1 MCLRQGLLQQAAAST
16 LLSGSQIVMDATPF
30 NIAVVGPAR
39 SLQGTGPYI
48 TRAFHQLGCDI
59 RAVVSSSLQSA
70 TAAANHLDKEYG
82 IGCQAFA
89 SIEELLEAVPID
101 IVAICSPPTTHHRYL
116 QAAMDAD
123 CHIFCEKPLWWPEQ
137 EVRTPECAQH
147 LADETLRLVQRARRR
162 NINLQLNTQWV
173 YTLPGFYA
181 LHCQQNPAP
190 QTIKTFSMWLSP
202 QSTGKQMIIDA
213 VPHALSMLYA
223 IFGAGRIQELRCDS
237 PGDNPDQDLQI
248 LFDYLHATGDCTVSL
263 DLNSTDVLPK
273 PAAYALNRQRVD
285 RHVELP
291 DYLISLRSSGKQVPI
306 MDPLTCSVKNYLGSI
321 YSGCGVDETALVDG
335 MEHLLQIYLAID
347 A

>member
-1 MCLRQGLLQQAAAST
+1 MCLLRGLPQQAAAST
-16 LLSGSQIVMDATPF
+16 LLSGNLIVMDATPF

-39 SLQGTGPYI
+39 SLQGTGPFI
-48 TRAFHQLGCDI
+48 TRAFHQLGCNI
-59 RAVVSSSLQSA
+59 RAVVSSSFQSA
-70 TAAANHLDKEYG
+70 TTAADHLEKEYG
-82 IGCQAFA
+82 IRCRAFA
-89 SIEELLEAVPID
+89 GIEELLEAAPVD
-101 IVAICSPPTTHHRYL
+101 IVAICSPSTTHYQYL
-116 QAAMDAD
+116 EAATDAG
-123 CHIFCEKPLWWPEQ
+123 CHIFCEKPLWWPAQ
-137 EVRTPECAQH
+137 GVRTPECARN
-147 LADETLRLVQRARRR
+147 LVNDTLRLVQRARKG

-181 LHCQQNPAP
+181 LYPQQSPAS
-190 QTIKTFSMWLSP
+190 QSIETFSMWLSP

-237 PGDNPDQDLQI
+237 PGNNPDQDLYI

-263 DLNSTDVLPK
+263 NLRSTNVLPK
-273 PAAYALNRQRVD
+273 PAAYALNQQRVD

-306 MDPLTCSVKNYLGSI
+306 VDPLTCSVKNFLGSI
-321 YSGCGVDETALVDG
+321 HSECGPDETALVDG

>member
-1 MCLRQGLLQQAAAST
+1 MCLRRGLLQQAAAST
-16 LLSGSQIVMDATPF
+16 LLSGDLIVMDAMPF

-59 RAVVSSSLQSA
+59 RAVLSSSLQSA
-70 TAAANHLDKEYG
+70 THAADHLQKEYG
-82 IGCQAFA
+82 IGCRAFA
-89 SIEELLEAVPID
+89 GIEELLEAAPVD
-101 IVAICSPPTTHHRYL
+101 IVAICSPSSTHYRYL
-116 QAAMDAD
+116 EAAMDAG

-137 EVRTPECAQH
+137 GIRTSECARN
-147 LADETLRLVQRARRR
+147 LANDTLRLVRRARGR
-162 NINLQLNTQWV
+162 NVCLQLNTQWV

-181 LHCQQNPAP
+181 LHPRQDPAP
-190 QTIKTFSMWLSP
+190 QSIETFSMWLSP

-213 VPHALSMLYA
+213 VPHALGMLYA

-237 PGDNPDQDLQI
+237 PGDNPDQDLRI
-248 LFDYLHATGDCTVSL
+248 RFDYLHATGDCTVCLGLS
-263 DLNSTDVLPK
+263 STDVTPK

-306 MDPLTCSVKNYLGSI
+306 VDPLTCSVKNFLGSI